1 MNIEMN
7 EDLILKGFEVIK
19 RSICKDESIPQKDRE
34 FLIFFLDPM
43 HLIYC
48 FGLSQNYHLLKKLED
63 NIIQTNEYLYRF
75 YFNKYL
81 TKMDLEKYKISI
93 RRFALLSK
101 EDILKHS
108 AYVNKHIELID
119 SKYDFIYLL
128 YKDLISTSYPII
140 EDMKIYEQYMG
151 KYFNSFFKYRNDYG
165 ENKGFGKKLRFLTRY
180 NEYIYE
186 EKSAI
191 INFINTHNK
200 NIFMNKSFYENF
212 NILKN
217 NFEIFLNHFEKT
229 YINFLN
235 NAGYPYVDKEVIKM
249 KQQLLDFCSFNKIES
264 KVLRDKKYLMLN
276 QKQEILN
283 KIEEYN
289 GEKEKLVKNIGIYII
304 DEGNIEIKK
313 DSITTIID
321 FSLRKTPVMNKVIK
335 NFIKKDEDYEISFS
349 KLNNTSI
356 ALKIKDL
363 SEEKFII
370 KNEAYVEQALILSL
384 KDFCNILVSENMKKQ
399 YKLLNDDDFNII
411 MKKQE
416 DILFIQIKNNIRA
429 LKIQNN
435 LKDDNKI
442 IVLKKKI

>member
-1 MNIEMN
+1 MNIEIS

-19 RSICKDESIPQKDRE
+19 KSICEDKSIPQKDRE
-34 FLIFFLDPM
+34 FLVLFLDPM

-63 NIIQTNEYLYRF
+63 NIVQTNEYLYRF

-93 RRFALLSK
+93 RRFALFIK

-128 YKDLISTSYPII
+128 YKDLISTSYPMIG
-140 EDMKIYEQYMG
+140 DMKIYEQYMG
-151 KYFNSFFKYRNDYG
+151 KYFNSFFKYRNNYG

-191 INFINTHNK
+191 INFINTHNE

-235 NAGYPYVDKEVIKM
+235 NAGYPYVDKEVRKM
-249 KQQLLDFCSFNKIES
+249 KQQLLGFCSFNKIES
-264 KVLRDKKYLMLN
+264 KVLRDKKYLTLN
-276 QKQEILN
+276 QKEEILN

-289 GEKEKLVKNIGIYII
+289 VEKERLVKNIGLYIV
-304 DEGNIEIKK
+304 DEQNIEIKK

-363 SEEKFII
+363 SEENFII
-370 KNEAYVEQALILSL
+370 KNEEYIEKALILSL
-384 KDFCNILVSENMKKQ
+384 KDFYNILISENMKKQ
-399 YKLLNDDDFNII
+399 YKLLNEDDFKIL

-416 DILFIQIKNNIRA
+416 DILLDQIKNNIRA